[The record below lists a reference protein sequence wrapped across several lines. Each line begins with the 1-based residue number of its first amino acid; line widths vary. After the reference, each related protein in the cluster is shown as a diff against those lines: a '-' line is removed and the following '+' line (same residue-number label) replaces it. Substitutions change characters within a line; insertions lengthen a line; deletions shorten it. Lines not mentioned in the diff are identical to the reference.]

1 MAQHS
6 SNDDLQRSLGRV
18 EGNQSAMESRMDRLE
33 KMMNEG
39 FERVMTKLDDIDV
52 RTKEI
57 ENTEHQRKGA
67 WKVIVPTVTI
77 LSSFV
82 TWLIGRILG

>member
-1 MAQHS
+1 
-6 SNDDLQRSLGRV
+6 
-18 EGNQSAMESRMDRLE
+18 MDRLE

-39 FERVMTKLDDIDV
+39 FDRVIAKLDDIDT

-82 TWLIGRILG
+82 TWLIGRIMG